1 MYNSNNFA
9 LSKDTIFGTK
19 NHDNINSIL
28 NNIIIREN
36 KYYQFV
42 ISLFLCKRSGGIKMT
57 AIKDRFISRE
67 EISKLLWGMINDI
80 STHSLSMWLKSKTDD
95 EFVVVP
101 REFCVLVV
109 SFLERQV
116 PQKEH
121 LLFNSQ
127 NVLGQLE
134 EIKRYL

>member
-1 MYNSNNFA
+1 
-9 LSKDTIFGTK
+9 
-19 NHDNINSIL
+19 
-28 NNIIIREN
+28 
-36 KYYQFV
+36 
-42 ISLFLCKRSGGIKMT
+42 MT

-116 PQKEH
+116 PQKEP

>member
-1 MYNSNNFA
+1 
-9 LSKDTIFGTK
+9 
-19 NHDNINSIL
+19 
-28 NNIIIREN
+28 
-36 KYYQFV
+36 
-42 ISLFLCKRSGGIKMT
+42 MT
-57 AIKDRFISRE
+57 VIKDRFISRE
-67 EISKLLWGMINDI
+67 EISKLLWVMINDI

-121 LLFNSQ
+121 LLFNPQ

>member
-1 MYNSNNFA
+1 
-9 LSKDTIFGTK
+9 
-19 NHDNINSIL
+19 
-28 NNIIIREN
+28 
-36 KYYQFV
+36 
-42 ISLFLCKRSGGIKMT
+42 MT
-57 AIKDRFISRE
+57 ATKDRFISRE

-116 PQKEH
+116 PHKEH
-121 LLFNSQ
+121 LLFNSR

>member
-1 MYNSNNFA
+1 
-9 LSKDTIFGTK
+9 
-19 NHDNINSIL
+19 
-28 NNIIIREN
+28 
-36 KYYQFV
+36 
-42 ISLFLCKRSGGIKMT
+42 MT
-57 AIKDRFISRE
+57 VIKDRFISRE

-80 STHSLSMWLKSKTDD
+80 STHSLSMWLKSKTND

-116 PQKEH
+116 SQKEH

>member
-1 MYNSNNFA
+1 MVA
-9 LSKDTIFGTK
+9 
-19 NHDNINSIL
+19 
-28 NNIIIREN
+28 
-36 KYYQFV
+36 V
-42 ISLFLCKRSGGIKMT
+42 
-57 AIKDRFISRE
+57 KDRFIPRE
-67 EISKLLWGMINDI
+67 EISKLLWGMLGEI
-80 STHSLSMWLKSKTDD
+80 STHSLSMWLKSKTDN

-116 PQKEH
+116 PHNEH
-121 LLFNSQ
+121 LLSNAK

>member
-1 MYNSNNFA
+1 
-9 LSKDTIFGTK
+9 
-19 NHDNINSIL
+19 
-28 NNIIIREN
+28 
-36 KYYQFV
+36 
-42 ISLFLCKRSGGIKMT
+42 MT
-57 AIKDRFISRE
+57 VIKDRFISRE
-67 EISKLLWGMINDI
+67 EVSKLLWGMINDI

-121 LLFNSQ
+121 LLFNSK

>member
-1 MYNSNNFA
+1 
-9 LSKDTIFGTK
+9 
-19 NHDNINSIL
+19 
-28 NNIIIREN
+28 
-36 KYYQFV
+36 
-42 ISLFLCKRSGGIKMT
+42 MT

-121 LLFNSQ
+121 LLFN
-127 NVLGQLE
+127 VPLGD
-134 EIKRYL
+134 IKSLAFQAKGR

>member
-1 MYNSNNFA
+1 
-9 LSKDTIFGTK
+9 
-19 NHDNINSIL
+19 
-28 NNIIIREN
+28 
-36 KYYQFV
+36 
-42 ISLFLCKRSGGIKMT
+42 MT
-57 AIKDRFISRE
+57 VIKDHFISRE

-80 STHSLSMWLKSKTDD
+80 STHSLSMWLKSKTDN

-121 LLFNSQ
+121 LLFNPQ

>member
-9 LSKDTIFGTK
+9 FSKDKIFGAK
-19 NHDNINSIL
+19 NHANI
-28 NNIIIREN
+28 
-36 KYYQFV
+36 
-42 ISLFLCKRSGGIKMT
+42 T
-57 AIKDRFISRE
+57 RE

>member
-1 MYNSNNFA
+1 
-9 LSKDTIFGTK
+9 
-19 NHDNINSIL
+19 
-28 NNIIIREN
+28 
-36 KYYQFV
+36 
-42 ISLFLCKRSGGIKMT
+42 MT
-57 AIKDRFISRE
+57 VIKDRFISRE
-67 EISKLLWGMINDI
+67 EISKLLWSMINDI
-80 STHSLSMWLKSKTDD
+80 STHSLSMWLKSKTDN

-127 NVLGQLE
+127 NVLDQLE

>member
-1 MYNSNNFA
+1 
-9 LSKDTIFGTK
+9 
-19 NHDNINSIL
+19 
-28 NNIIIREN
+28 
-36 KYYQFV
+36 
-42 ISLFLCKRSGGIKMT
+42 MT

-121 LLFNSQ
+121 LLFNLQ

>member
-1 MYNSNNFA
+1 
-9 LSKDTIFGTK
+9 
-19 NHDNINSIL
+19 
-28 NNIIIREN
+28 
-36 KYYQFV
+36 
-42 ISLFLCKRSGGIKMT
+42 MT

-116 PQKEH
+116 LQKEH

>member
-1 MYNSNNFA
+1 
-9 LSKDTIFGTK
+9 
-19 NHDNINSIL
+19 
-28 NNIIIREN
+28 
-36 KYYQFV
+36 
-42 ISLFLCKRSGGIKMT
+42 MT
-57 AIKDRFISRE
+57 VIKDRFISRE

-80 STHSLSMWLKSKTDD
+80 STHSLSMWLKSKTDN

-101 REFCVLVV
+101 REFCVLIV

-121 LLFNSQ
+121 LLLNSQ

>member
-1 MYNSNNFA
+1 
-9 LSKDTIFGTK
+9 
-19 NHDNINSIL
+19 
-28 NNIIIREN
+28 
-36 KYYQFV
+36 
-42 ISLFLCKRSGGIKMT
+42 MT
-57 AIKDRFISRE
+57 VIKDRFISRE

-80 STHSLSMWLKSKTDD
+80 STHSLSMWLKSKTDN

-101 REFCVLVV
+101 REFCVLIV

-121 LLFNSQ
+121 LLFNPQ

>member
-1 MYNSNNFA
+1 
-9 LSKDTIFGTK
+9 
-19 NHDNINSIL
+19 
-28 NNIIIREN
+28 
-36 KYYQFV
+36 
-42 ISLFLCKRSGGIKMT
+42 MT
-57 AIKDRFISRE
+57 VIKDRFISRE

-80 STHSLSMWLKSKTDD
+80 STHSLSMWLKSKTND

-116 PQKEH
+116 QQKEH

>member
-1 MYNSNNFA
+1 MYNSNNSA
-9 LSKDTIFGTK
+9 LSKDVIFGTK
-19 NHDNINSIL
+19 NYTNINSVL
-28 NNIIIREN
+28 
-36 KYYQFV
+36 
-42 ISLFLCKRSGGIKMT
+42 
-57 AIKDRFISRE
+57 KDRFISRE

-101 REFCVLVV
+101 REFCVLIV